1 MSLLLVV
8 ALLAQAPE
16 RVPLPSKSMQS
27 SPRDDD
33 DWAVERKAAIA
44 EAMEPVEHFV
54 ITPPTGW
61 AEGATKR
68 FIGAFVGGLAGMAV
82 PALLGVATTPSCGT
96 FGCGLTFGG
105 TLATSLAPA
114 VSVVGATL
122 GFTLM
127 GGRVSAGAAV
137 GGMIGG
143 LATGLLLLF
152 IHRLSVAETNQAQF
166 GVVIAAAAVAAG
178 FQAIA
183 LESRHDALE
192 EAPFIDV
199 PAARLA
205 FSSLGLVGTLG
216 GITLLS
222 AVSAAFGYPTGTTI
236 ASILIVLGA
245 AAAPLVP
252 WSIHRRMGG
261 EGSLGAAYVG
271 WLASLAVAGVGILA
285 AVLGASFSSSAP
297 GGDARNTAMF
307 GGGIS
312 LGVIAAALGTPL
324 MLEWSHG
331 NARRERATVAPRL
344 KAQLTMAPLA
354 GPRGLSGGAVGVSG
368 TF

>member
-16 RVPLPSKSMQS
+16 RVPLPSKNLQPS
-27 SPRDDD
+27 SRDD
-33 DWAVERKAAIA
+33 DWAAEHNAALA
-44 EAMEPVEHFV
+44 EAMEPAEHFV
-54 ITPPTGW
+54 ITPQTGW

-68 FIGAFVGGLAGMAV
+68 FVGAFVGGLVGF
-82 PALLGVATTPSCGT
+82 ALPSLVGVAATPACTT
-96 FGCGLTFGG
+96 FGCGLTFGA
-105 TLATSLAPA
+105 TLAVGLAPA

-127 GGRVSAGAAV
+127 GGRMSAGAAI

-152 IHRLSVAETNQAQF
+152 LHRATIADTNQAQW
-166 GVVIAAAAVAAG
+166 GVVIAAGAIAAG
-178 FQAIA
+178 LQAIA

-199 PAARLA
+199 PASRLA
-205 FSSLGLVGTLG
+205 FSSLGLVGAMA
-216 GITLLS
+216 GITLLA
-222 AVSAAFGYPTGTTI
+222 AVVAAFGYPTGTSV
-236 ASILIVLGA
+236 APILIVLGA

-261 EGSLGAAYVG
+261 EGTLGSAYVG
-271 WLASLAVAGVGILA
+271 WLASLAVGGAGILA
-285 AVLGASFSSSAP
+285 AVLGASFSSSSP
-297 GGDARNTAMF
+297 GADPRNVGLF
-307 GGGIS
+307 GAGIS

-331 NARRERATVAPRL
+331 NARHERATVAPAL
-344 KAQLTMAPLA
+344 KAQLTMAPLT
-354 GPRGLSGGAVGVSG
+354 GPQGLSGGALGVSG